1 MHDVNLKGLRVAVLA
16 TDGFEQIELTHPVEA
31 LEDHGAEVDI
41 VSLRPGRIRGVN
53 HMYPG
58 KKVRV
63 DRTVYTADAGE
74 YDALLLPGGLINPD
88 TLRQNDRALDFVR
101 AMDHAGKPIAV
112 ICHAPWLLISG
123 GLIVRRSLTSWPG
136 IRDDVRN
143 AGGVWSDEPVVRDRN
158 WVSSRGP
165 QDIDDFTHAM
175 LNLFA
180 EHVRITPRAGEAEHA
195 SGGGLPIGRMLLGG
209 LAAAG
214 IAYLVRNQLARE
226 EQPLEYV
233 EVVDLEPEVV
243 IIEDAYPPDEYE
255 SEGAYAGG
263 MPYRSGTEYSA
274 GTGGYTESTGYAGET
289 RGGYTESTGYAG
301 AAGSAGAGYTP
312 AGGAG
317 TGFGATGGTTDL
329 GGTGTGYVAM
339 PGSVAGAADVGGT
352 GAGYVSP
359 PDFNG
364 PADTAGTDDGLNRGA
379 GTTYRPPSV

>member
-31 LEDHGAEVDI
+31 LEEHGAEVDI

-180 EHVRITPRAGEAEHA
+180 EHVRITPRSPEEEHHRE
-195 SGGGLPIGRMLLGG
+195 GGLPIGRLLLGG

-214 IAYLVRNQLARE
+214 VAYLVRTQLARE

-263 MPYRSGTEYSA
+263 MPYRSGTEYAA
-274 GTGGYTESTGYAGET
+274 GTGAGYTESTGYAGGT
-289 RGGYTESTGYAG
+289 GYTGTAG
-301 AAGSAGAGYTP
+301 PGSAGTGYGAT
-312 AGGAG
+312 GGTTNEGG
-317 TGFGATGGTTDL
+317 TGYGATGGTTDL
-329 GGTGTGYVAM
+329 GGTGTGYGAT
-339 PGSVAGAADVGGT
+339 PGSVAGATDVGGT
-352 GAGYVSP
+352 GAGYVSA

-364 PADTAGTDDGLNRGA
+364 PTGTAGTGEGDLNRGA

>member
-31 LEDHGAEVDI
+31 LEEHGAEVDI

-180 EHVRITPRAGEAEHA
+180 EHVRITPRPSEAEHA
-195 SGGGLPIGRMLLGG
+195 KEGGLPIGRMLLGG

-233 EVVDLEPEVV
+233 EVVDLEPDVV
-243 IIEDAYPPDEYE
+243 IIEDAYPPDDYE

-274 GTGGYTESTGYAGET
+274 GTGAGYTESTGYT
-289 RGGYTESTGYAG
+289 G
-301 AAGSAGAGYTP
+301 AAGTGYGA
-312 AGGAG
+312 AGGTA
-317 TGFGATGGTTDL
+317 DL
-329 GGTGTGYVAM
+329 GGTGTGYGAT
-339 PGSVAGAADVGGT
+339 PGSVAGAPDVSGT

-364 PADTAGTDDGLNRGA
+364 PTGTAGTDEGDLTRGA